1 MRIVSMNRM
10 IQPALVLAALAF
22 VAAPALTPPFTGY
35 DPGLF
40 PVRIERPSIQPAGYA
55 FAIWGLIYV
64 WLLVHAGFCLLR
76 RRGDRA
82 FLQVALPLL
91 LASVLGAVWLA
102 IAASMPLLAEVA
114 ILLMAGFALTAYL
127 RADPVQDR
135 WLLAAPTAIFAGWL
149 TAASAVST
157 GVLLAGYGVF
167 SDTVSA
173 LMMLA
178 LVLGVAVMV
187 QIRRPTM
194 PVYGATVVWAIVGV
208 IVANWGAN
216 ATVAYAAVA
225 GAAIMAM
232 ATVATLLRQSR
243 TH

>member
-1 MRIVSMNRM
+1 MKRI

-40 PVRIERPSIQPAGYA
+40 PVRVERPSIQPAGYA
-55 FAIWGLIYV
+55 FAIWGLIYG
-64 WLLVHAGFCLLR
+64 WLLVHAGFGLLR
-76 RRGDRA
+76 RRDDPA
-82 FLQVALPLL
+82 FVRVALPLL

-102 IAASMPLLAEVA
+102 IATTAPLLAEAA
-114 ILLMAGFALTAYL
+114 ILLMAAFALIAYL

-157 GVLLAGYGVF
+157 GVLLAGYGVLT
-167 SDTVSA
+167 DTASA
-173 LMMLA
+173 LLMLA
-178 LVLGVAVMV
+178 VVLGVALTV
-187 QIRRPTM
+187 QTRRPTM

-208 IVANWGAN
+208 IAVNWGAN
-216 ATVAYAAVA
+216 PTVAYAAIA
-225 GAAIMAM
+225 GAAIMTLTTLAL
-232 ATVATLLRQSR
+232 LLRA
-243 TH
+243 

>member
-1 MRIVSMNRM
+1 MKRI

-40 PVRIERPSIQPAGYA
+40 PVRVERPSIQPAGYA
-55 FAIWGLIYV
+55 FAIWGLIYG
-64 WLLVHAGFCLLR
+64 WLLVHAGFGLLR
-76 RRGDRA
+76 RRDDPA
-82 FLQVALPLL
+82 FVRVALTLL

-102 IAASMPLLAEVA
+102 IATTAPLLAEAA
-114 ILLMAGFALTAYL
+114 ILLMAAFALIAYL

-157 GVLLAGYGVF
+157 GVLLAGYGVLT
-167 SDTVSA
+167 DTASA
-173 LMMLA
+173 LLMLA
-178 LVLGVAVMV
+178 VVLGVALTV
-187 QIRRPTM
+187 QTRRPTM

-208 IVANWGAN
+208 IAVNWGAN
-216 ATVAYAAVA
+216 PTVAYAAIA
-225 GAAIMAM
+225 GAAIMTLTTLAL
-232 ATVATLLRQSR
+232 LLRA
-243 TH
+243 

>member
-1 MRIVSMNRM
+1 MKRI

-40 PVRIERPSIQPAGYA
+40 PVRVERPSIQPAGYA
-55 FAIWGLIYV
+55 FAIWGLIYG
-64 WLLVHAGFCLLR
+64 WLLVHAGFGLLR
-76 RRGDRA
+76 RRDDPA
-82 FLQVALPLL
+82 FVRVALPLL

-102 IAASMPLLAEVA
+102 IATTAPLLAEAA
-114 ILLMAGFALTAYL
+114 ILLMAAFALIAYL

-157 GVLLAGYGVF
+157 GVLLAGYGVLT
-167 SDTVSA
+167 DTASA
-173 LMMLA
+173 LLMLA
-178 LVLGVAVMV
+178 VVLGVALTV
-187 QIRRPTM
+187 QTRRPTM

-208 IVANWGAN
+208 IAVNWGAN
-216 ATVAYAAVA
+216 PTVAYAAIA
-225 GAAIMAM
+225 GTAIMTLTTLA
-232 ATVATLLRQSR
+232 LLRR
-243 TH
+243 A

>member
-1 MRIVSMNRM
+1 MKRI

-40 PVRIERPSIQPAGYA
+40 PVRVERPSIQPAGYA
-55 FAIWGLIYV
+55 FAIWGLIYG
-64 WLLVHAGFCLLR
+64 WLLVHAGFGLLR
-76 RRGDRA
+76 RRDDPA
-82 FLQVALPLL
+82 FVRVALPLL

-102 IAASMPLLAEVA
+102 IATTAPLLAEAA
-114 ILLMAGFALTAYL
+114 ILLMAAFALIAYL

-157 GVLLAGYGVF
+157 GVLLAGYGVLT
-167 SDTVSA
+167 DTGSA
-173 LMMLA
+173 LLMLA
-178 LVLGVAVMV
+178 VVLGVALTV
-187 QIRRPTM
+187 QTRRPTM

-208 IVANWGAN
+208 IAVNWGAN
-216 ATVAYAAVA
+216 PTVAYAAIA
-225 GAAIMAM
+225 GAAIMTLTTLAL
-232 ATVATLLRQSR
+232 LLRA
-243 TH
+243 